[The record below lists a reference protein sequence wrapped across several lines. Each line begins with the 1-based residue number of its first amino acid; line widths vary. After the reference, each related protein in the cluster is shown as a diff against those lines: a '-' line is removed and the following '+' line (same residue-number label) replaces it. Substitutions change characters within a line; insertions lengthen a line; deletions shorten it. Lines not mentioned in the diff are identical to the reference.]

1 MARSVP
7 ADLED
12 ALSANPAA
20 RASFGAMSSEQ
31 KDAWIAWIER
41 PRFARARRRRVADAV
56 HRIGG
61 GVAVRETEVVAP
73 AAVAL
78 PRDDGWVW
86 LLGLALLAGLAAFLV
101 WLTVYR
107 HRDSHA
113 PADGMVLVPN
123 VVGNSAESARF
134 QLRSAKLGSVLVHA
148 ATATPK
154 GIVANQTPRPGGS
167 VPPGTRVTLVVS
179 IGPLLQA
186 STTTVATT
194 PARSPSR

>member
-1 MARSVP
+1 TPTSRLAAAPCMTGLARRSTRCRPRRDRVTTRSGSALCEGRMARSVP

-20 RASFGAMSSEQ
+20 RASFGAMSSKQ

-78 PRDDGWVW
+78 PRDDWWVW
-86 LLGLALLAGLAAFLV
+86 LLGLALLAGLA
-101 WLTVYR
+101 
-107 HRDSHA
+107 
-113 PADGMVLVPN
+113 
-123 VVGNSAESARF
+123 
-134 QLRSAKLGSVLVHA
+134 
-148 ATATPK
+148 
-154 GIVANQTPRPGGS
+154 
-167 VPPGTRVTLVVS
+167 
-179 IGPLLQA
+179 
-186 STTTVATT
+186 
-194 PARSPSR
+194 